1 MKTMMN
7 PKKLFCATGLLVLSA
22 GVAGAATAQVETDL
36 NVRAG
41 QGTGHPVIAVM
52 PAGQT
57 VEVSGCGDGW
67 CYVHDYG
74 GYASAAYLGTY
85 GTAYVVPAAP
95 PAVYVAPRVYRD
107 DYYWYDGRRILRP
120 SVRELRRELRQD
132 RRQDRREV
140 RREIRQDRR
149 EDRREAR
156 QEIRQDRRADMRQ
169 ERREERRDARQER
182 RENRR

>member
-1 MKTMMN
+1 MKTMTN
-7 PKKLFCATGLLVLSA
+7 PKKLICAVSLLMLSA

-41 QGTGHPVIAVM
+41 QGTAHPVIAVM

-74 GYASAAYLGTY
+74 GYASATYLDTY
-85 GTAYVVPAAP
+85 STAYVVPAAP
-95 PAVYVAPRVYRD
+95 PAVYVAPRVYHD
-107 DYYWYDGRRILRP
+107 DYYWHDDRRILRP
-120 SVRELRRELRQD
+120 LVREFRRELRQD

-149 EDRREAR
+149 ADRRELRQERREDQRAEMPQERREDRREAP
-156 QEIRQDRRADMRQ
+156 
-169 ERREERRDARQER
+169 
-182 RENRR
+182 